1 LINLSFLK
9 VKQYQQ
15 DLNFKSVA
23 WERLQTETSIT
34 GRSSCNTSHF
44 LVIGDRFAR
53 EKEDLARGTAGSIM
67 PASAD

>member
-1 LINLSFLK
+1 MK

-34 GRSSCNTSHF
+34 G
-44 LVIGDRFAR
+44 IGIYAHSPLFSIGYRFAR
-53 EKEDLARGTAGSIM
+53 EKEDLARGRACSIM
-67 PASAD
+67 PVSAD

>member
-1 LINLSFLK
+1 MK

-34 GRSSCNTSHF
+34 GRSSCNTAHF
-44 LVIGDRFAR
+44 LVGDRFAR
-53 EKEDLARGTAGSIM
+53 DKEDLERGRTGSIM